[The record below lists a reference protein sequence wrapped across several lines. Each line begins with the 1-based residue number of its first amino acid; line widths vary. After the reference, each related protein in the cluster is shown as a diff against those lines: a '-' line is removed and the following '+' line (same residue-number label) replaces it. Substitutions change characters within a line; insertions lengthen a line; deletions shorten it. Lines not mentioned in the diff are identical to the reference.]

1 MDELTKVSESVKSAH
16 HRLDTLEQE
25 MRDIHTLAAA
35 LSETN
40 SDVKH
45 LREDV
50 REIKADVKAAAQRP
64 AKQWDK
70 LIAALIAAAVSAVLA
85 ILVK

>member
-16 HRLDTLEQE
+16 HRIDTLEE
-25 MRDIHTLAAA
+25 EVRDIHALAAA

-40 SDVKH
+40 SDLRH

-50 REIKADVKAAAQRP
+50 REIKADVKAAASRP
-64 AKQWDK
+64 ARQWEK
-70 LIAALIAAAVSAVLA
+70 LIAALAAAVVGAMVTLF
-85 ILVK
+85 VR

>member
-16 HRLDTLEQE
+16 HRIDTLEQE
-25 MRDIHTLAAA
+25 VRDIHALAAA

-45 LREDV
+45 LRDDV
-50 REIKADVKAAAQRP
+50 REIKADVKAVTGRP
-64 AKQWDK
+64 AKQWEK
-70 LIAALIAAAVSAVLA
+70 LIAALVAAAVSMGLS

>member
-25 MRDIHTLAAA
+25 VRDIHALAAEIR
-35 LSETN
+35 ETN
-40 SDVKH
+40 SDLRH

-50 REIKADVKAAAQRP
+50 KEIKTDVKAAAGRP

-70 LIAALIAAAVSAVLA
+70 LIAALIAAAVSALAA

>member
-16 HRLDTLEQE
+16 HRIDTLEQE
-25 MRDIHTLAAA
+25 VRDIHTLAAA

-50 REIKADVKAAAQRP
+50 KEIKSDVKAAASRP

-70 LIAALIAAAVSAVLA
+70 LIAALAAALIGAVVTLL
-85 ILVK
+85 IK

>member
-25 MRDIHTLAAA
+25 VRDIHALAAA

-50 REIKADVKAAAQRP
+50 KEIKTDVKAAASRP

-70 LIAALIAAAVSAVLA
+70 LIAALIAAAVSVCLSMM
-85 ILVK
+85 VK

>member
-1 MDELTKVSESVKSAH
+1 MDELTKIGESVKSAH

-25 MRDIHTLAAA
+25 ARDMHALAAE
-35 LSETN
+35 LRETN
-40 SDVKH
+40 SDLRH

-50 REIKADVKAAAQRP
+50 REIKAEVKAAASRP

-70 LIAALIAAAVSAVLA
+70 LIAALIAAAVSAVSA

>member
-1 MDELTKVSESVKSAH
+1 MDELTKIGESVKSAH
-16 HRLDTLEQE
+16 HRIDTLEQE
-25 MRDIHTLAAA
+25 VRDIHALAAE
-35 LSETN
+35 LRETN

-50 REIKADVKAAAQRP
+50 REIKADVKAAASRP

-70 LIAALIAAAVSAVLA
+70 LIAALIAAAVSVSLSM
-85 ILVK
+85 LVK

>member
-25 MRDIHTLAAA
+25 VRDIHALAAE
-35 LSETN
+35 LRETN

-45 LREDV
+45 LRDDV
-50 REIKADVKAAAQRP
+50 REIKADVKAAASRP
-64 AKQWDK
+64 VKQWDK
-70 LIAALIAAAVSAVLA
+70 LIAALAAAVVSAGLS

>member
-16 HRLDTLEQE
+16 HRIDTLEQE
-25 MRDIHTLAAA
+25 VRDIHALAAE
-35 LSETN
+35 LRETN

-50 REIKADVKAAAQRP
+50 REIKADVKAAASRP

-70 LIAALIAAAVSAVLA
+70 LIAALIAAAASTCLA

>member
-1 MDELTKVSESVKSAH
+1 MDELTKIGESVKSAH

-25 MRDIHTLAAA
+25 VRDMHLLAAE
-35 LSETN
+35 LRETN
-40 SDVKH
+40 SDLRH

-50 REIKADVKAAAQRP
+50 KEIKSDVKAAASRP

-70 LIAALIAAAVSAVLA
+70 LIAAVVAAVISLGFSILA
-85 ILVK
+85 K

>member
-16 HRLDTLEQE
+16 HRIDTLEQE
-25 MRDIHTLAAA
+25 VRDIHALAAE
-35 LSETN
+35 LRETN

-50 REIKADVKAAAQRP
+50 REIKADVKVAASRP

-70 LIAALIAAAVSAVLA
+70 LIAALIAAAVSVLSA
-85 ILVK
+85 LFVK

>member
-1 MDELTKVSESVKSAH
+1 MDELTKVSESVKAAH

-25 MRDIHTLAAA
+25 VRDIHVLAAA
-35 LSETN
+35 LGETN
-40 SDVKH
+40 SDLRH

-50 REIKADVKAAAQRP
+50 KEIKADVKAAASRP

-70 LIAALIAAAVSAVLA
+70 VIAALVSAVVGAVVTLF
-85 ILVK
+85 VR

>member
-1 MDELTKVSESVKSAH
+1 MDELTKIGESVKSAH

-25 MRDIHTLAAA
+25 VRDIHALAAE
-35 LSETN
+35 LRETN

-50 REIKADVKAAAQRP
+50 REIKTDVKAAASRP

-70 LIAALIAAAVSAVLA
+70 LIAALIAAAVSTCLA

>member
-1 MDELTKVSESVKSAH
+1 MDELTKIGESVKSAH
-16 HRLDTLEQE
+16 HRIDTLEQE
-25 MRDIHTLAAA
+25 VRDIHALAAE
-35 LSETN
+35 LRETN
-40 SDVKH
+40 SDLRH

-50 REIKADVKAAAQRP
+50 KEIKTDVKVAASRP

-70 LIAALIAAAVSAVLA
+70 LIAAVVAAAISLGFS

>member
-1 MDELTKVSESVKSAH
+1 MDELTKVGESAKSAH

-25 MRDIHTLAAA
+25 VRDIHSLAAA

-50 REIKADVKAAAQRP
+50 REIKADVKAAASRP
-64 AKQWDK
+64 VKQWDK
-70 LIAALIAAAVSAVLA
+70 LIAAMIAAAVSAGLT

>member
-1 MDELTKVSESVKSAH
+1 MDELTKIGESVKSAH

-25 MRDIHTLAAA
+25 ARDMHALAAE
-35 LSETN
+35 LRETN
-40 SDVKH
+40 SDLRH

-50 REIKADVKAAAQRP
+50 REIKAEVKAAACRP
-64 AKQWDK
+64 IKQWDK
-70 LIAALIAAAVSAVLA
+70 LIAALIAAAVSTVSA